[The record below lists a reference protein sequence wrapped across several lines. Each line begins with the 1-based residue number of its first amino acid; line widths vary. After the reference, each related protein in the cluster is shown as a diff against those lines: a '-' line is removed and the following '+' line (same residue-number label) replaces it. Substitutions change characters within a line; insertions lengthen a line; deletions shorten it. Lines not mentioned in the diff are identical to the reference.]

1 MRLVDGVYSPEEQQE
16 PGHECSK
23 IVVAVNVLR
32 GHEANVAKHLAQHTA
47 GHRGRVTRDTWPL
60 SQLRRHDCGEWV
72 SVMQISDCRQY
83 ICEVFLWFWSQK
95 DYLENGELVNW

>member
-1 MRLVDGVYSPEEQQE
+1 MRVEGCGVDGGYSPEEQQE

-47 GHRGRVTRDTWPL
+47 GHRGRVTRDA
-60 SQLRRHDCGEWV
+60 
-72 SVMQISDCRQY
+72 
-83 ICEVFLWFWSQK
+83 
-95 DYLENGELVNW
+95 